1 MDKKKFKFDVVIGNP
16 PYQEDAPGDS
26 TSDKPIYHLFMDSA
40 YMIGRSVE
48 LITPARFLF
57 NAGATPKKWNR
68 KMLNSE
74 HIKTLYYTADAS
86 KVFPNTAITGGVV
99 VTYFNESQK
108 FTPIKTFIPFKE
120 LRSINNKVHNY
131 KNFENMSSIVSG
143 RTPYSF
149 TDQMHAENPHAKEK
163 LSKGHAKDISSNAFK
178 ALPEVFVTTGE
189 NSNEYCRVLGRL
201 HNKRTYLWI
210 KRKYAKGREDG
221 FISRWKVFLPKA
233 NGASGMLGKKAAR
246 MISKPTIGKPNDIAT
261 DTFLVVG
268 SFETREEAVACLKY
282 LESKFARALLGTLK
296 VTQINSKETWR
307 NVPVQNFSAES
318 DIDWSASAKQID
330 LQLYNKYLL
339 DNDEINFI
347 ETHIK
352 EMD

>member
-1 MDKKKFKFDVVIGNP
+1 MDNKKFKFDVVIGNP
-16 PYQEDAPGDS
+16 PFSEDAPGDS
-26 TSDKPIYHLFMDSA
+26 TSDKPIYYLFMDSA
-40 YMIGRSVE
+40 YTIGKIVE

-57 NAGATPKKWNR
+57 NAGATPKDWNR
-68 KMLNSE
+68 KMLNND

-86 KVFPNTAITGGVV
+86 KVFPNTDITGGVV
-99 VTYFNESQK
+99 VTYFNESK
-108 FTPIKTFIPFKE
+108 IFTPIETFIPFQE
-120 LRSINNKVHNY
+120 LRSINSKVHNN
-131 KNFENMSSIVSG
+131 KHFESMSSIVSG
-143 RTPYSF
+143 RTPYRF
-149 TDQMHAENPHAKEK
+149 TDQMHTEHPHAKEK

-178 ALPEVFVTTGE
+178 SLPEVFTTTGD
-189 NSNEYCRVLGRL
+189 NNNDYCRVLGRL

-210 KRKYAKGREDG
+210 KRKYAEGREEG

-268 SFETREEAVACLKY
+268 TFETREESTACLKY

-296 VTQINSKETWR
+296 VTQLNSKETWR
-307 NVPVQNFSAES
+307 NVPLQNFSADS

-330 LQLYNKYLL
+330 LQLYKKYRL
-339 DNDEINFI
+339 DEDEISFI
-347 ETHIK
+347 ETHVK